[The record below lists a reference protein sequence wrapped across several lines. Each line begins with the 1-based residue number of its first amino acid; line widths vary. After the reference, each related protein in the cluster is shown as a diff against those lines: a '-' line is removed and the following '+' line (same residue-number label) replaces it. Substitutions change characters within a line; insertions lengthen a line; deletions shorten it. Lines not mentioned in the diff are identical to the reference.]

1 MAIASTA
8 AAVAAANSAQAA
20 AAARRAECAV
30 TVKGYQHDKATVAEM
45 RQYADCIDA
54 LHPDPIQLGIGTLV
68 VCSVLLA
75 GIVVGAVHEFL
86 CGFGSDSVFARLGF
100 GAFKGFV
107 GGGALLIVGG
117 LALLAWGAYQG
128 VMA

>member
-1 MAIASTA
+1 MAVASTA

-45 RQYADCIDA
+45 RQYADCIDS
-54 LHPDPIQLGIGTLV
+54 LHPNPFEPGIGTLI

-75 GIVVGAVHEFL
+75 GIVLGALYECVFDTFG
-86 CGFGSDSVFARLGF
+86 GFFGRLGY
-100 GAFKGFV
+100 GAFKGFI
-107 GGGALLIVGG
+107 GGVVVLAIGG
-117 LALLAWGAYQG
+117 LVVLTWAAYRG
-128 VMA
+128 VTA